1 MAKNLQRSGGRR
13 NTGPGAHSLRLACTQ
28 GLPPQLPRQLAS
40 VRWAWARPKH
50 LLERHIAYHFSHLMH
65 FS

>member
-28 GLPPQLPRQLAS
+28 GLPPNFRVNWPPFGGLGPDPS
-40 VRWAWARPKH
+40 T
-50 LLERHIAYHFSHLMH
+50 F
-65 FS
+65 